1 LPATEVDDFSSQ
13 SPCHR
18 PNRLAQG
25 GCLIDMI
32 ADCAEHRVEVAADQ
46 GHADKPAIA
55 IS

>member
-1 LPATEVDDFSSQ
+1 MPPPQ
-13 SPCHR
+13 S
-18 PNRLAQG
+18 QG